1 MYPVGSQSPATQG
14 SEQWPTYSAMDF
26 QEGTFGADG
35 EVGAVSPTSQAG
47 GRRRRAA
54 AKTNRSSGND
64 ATVLANRVPQLD
76 TPQRV
81 EPDCGW

>member
-47 GRRRRAA
+47 GRRRYCAGEQSAAAGHATARGAAHGHAAARAA
-54 AKTNRSSGND
+54 PHVD
-64 ATVLANRVPQLD
+64 P
-76 TPQRV
+76 
-81 EPDCGW
+81 E